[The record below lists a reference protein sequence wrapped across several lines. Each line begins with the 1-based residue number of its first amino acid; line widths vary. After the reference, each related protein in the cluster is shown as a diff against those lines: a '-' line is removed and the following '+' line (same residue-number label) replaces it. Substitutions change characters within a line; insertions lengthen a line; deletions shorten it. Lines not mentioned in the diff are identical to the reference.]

1 MVLGYRPSWACPA
14 PVHRSSATPTS
25 AQAAK
30 TPTSKPAAGGSCLG
44 LGHQLP
50 DISFLPDDDAVSPP
64 TSPPAPPTPGAEIPP
79 NEVFQFTF
87 AGHPPRA
94 AAPAMLHGKDCDE
107 EPRTR
112 RKSAPTIAQQNAE
125 YYAQQKQRPTGLGYR
140 PSCAFP
146 SMRSFVSKCFE
157 AADEPFMIGVESAP
171 DSPPPSLPASPVHLH
186 PTSSLYTLTPHPAS
200 QLPPRPGG
208 AENSPPTALL
218 PVAPARFIPPWSPP
232 YPLSTPLLH
241 ALPSSQPSDETKEHF
256 NAFAADEFRLPA
268 QYRPPARTQAALPL
282 PLPAA
287 PALRPSPDPNPD
299 KTSP

>member
-50 DISFLPDDDAVSPP
+50 DISFLPDEGAVSPP

-200 QLPPRPGG
+200 Q
-208 AENSPPTALL
+208 
-218 PVAPARFIPPWSPP
+218 PWRCRELAS
-232 YPLSTPLLH
+232 H
-241 ALPSSQPSDETKEHF
+241 
-256 NAFAADEFRLPA
+256 
-268 QYRPPARTQAALPL
+268 RPPARGPGAIH
-282 PLPAA
+282 
-287 PALRPSPDPNPD
+287 PALVPSIPLVHTPSTCSAVLAAVGRNQG
-299 KTSP
+299 TL